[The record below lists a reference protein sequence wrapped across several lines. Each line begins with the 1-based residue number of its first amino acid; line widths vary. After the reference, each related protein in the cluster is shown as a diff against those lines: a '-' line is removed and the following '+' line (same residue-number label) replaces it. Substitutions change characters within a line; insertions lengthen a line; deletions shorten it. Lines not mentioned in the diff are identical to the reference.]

1 MQENQT
7 IPFKCPKCQA
17 PINVNEAL
25 YKQIESENQ
34 SRFLAQQREFEK
46 EVNEKRAQYQSHF
59 KALEQKEEALKERER
74 EQQAQFDDAVKQAS
88 ALALQ
93 DERAK
98 IIEEARKNAF
108 LEQQKGLELL
118 QKELDEKSKQVQ
130 ELHQKEAEI
139 ERLKRE
145 NNEAESR
152 LKAEN
157 EKKLNEKLDLE
168 REKIEKA
175 LHEKNE
181 LKFKQQEEQLEMLRN
196 ELKNAQR
203 KAELSSQQ
211 FQGEVQELAIEE
223 FLKQKFP
230 LDSVEEIK
238 KGQRGGDCIQVVHT
252 REFQNCGKIYYES
265 KRTKEFQKAWVEKL
279 KSDMREIGAD
289 VGVIVSEA
297 LPKEMERMGL
307 FEGVWVCSFEE
318 FKGLSAVL
326 REGVIQVSLAK
337 KSQENK
343 GDKVNL
349 LYHYLTSSEFSM
361 QVNAIIEGFEQ
372 LRADLESEKRAMARI
387 WKSREKQMEK
397 VFEGTINM
405 YGSIKGIAGN
415 VIGQVKAL
423 ELGYDGEEL
432 EEDNSRRKYER

>member
-1 MQENQT
+1 MQENQIT
-7 IPFKCPKCQA
+7 CPKCQTL
-17 PINVNEAL
+17 IDVREAL
-25 YKQIESENQ
+25 YKQIELENQ
-34 SRFLAQQREFEK
+34 NKFLAQQKEFEK
-46 EVNEKRAQYQSHF
+46 EVNEKRAQYQSYF
-59 KALEQKEEALKERER
+59 KNLEQKEEALKERAK

-88 ALALQ
+88 VLALQ

-168 REKIEKA
+168 REKIEKV

-223 FLKQKFP
+223 FLRQKFP
-230 LDSVEEIK
+230 LDSIEEIK

-318 FKGLSAVL
+318 FKGLSTVL

-387 WKSREKQMEK
+387 WKSREKQIDK

-415 VIGQVKAL
+415 AIGQVEAL
-423 ELGYDGEEL
+423 ELGYDGEDL
-432 EEDNSRRKYER
+432 E

>member
-7 IPFKCPKCQA
+7 RPFICPKCQE
-17 PINVNEAL
+17 PIDVNEAL
-25 YKQIESENQ
+25 YKQIERENQ
-34 SRFLAQQREFEK
+34 SRFLAQQKAFEK
-46 EVNEKRAQYQSHF
+46 EVNEKRAQYQSYF
-59 KALEQKEEALKERER
+59 KNLEQKEEALKEREK
-74 EQQAQFDDAVKQAS
+74 EQQAKFDEAVKQAS

-93 DERAK
+93 DEKAK

-223 FLKQKFP
+223 FLRQKFP

-343 GDKVNL
+343 GDKVDL
-349 LYHYLTSSEFSM
+349 LYRYLTSSEFSM

-387 WKSREKQMEK
+387 WKSREKQIDK

-415 VIGQVKAL
+415 AIGQVKAL
-423 ELGYDGEEL
+423 ELGYDGEDL
-432 EEDNSRRKYER
+432 E

>member
-7 IPFKCPKCQA
+7 RPFICPNCQE
-17 PINVNEAL
+17 PIDVNEAL
-25 YKQIESENQ
+25 YKQIELENQ
-34 SRFLAQQREFEK
+34 SRFLAQQKAFEK
-46 EVNEKRAQYQSHF
+46 EVKEKRAQYQSHF
-59 KALEQKEEALKERER
+59 KALEQKEEALKEQER
-74 EQQAQFDDAVKQAS
+74 EQKAKFDDAVKQAS

-157 EKKLNEKLDLE
+157 EKKLNEKLETE
-168 REKIEKA
+168 RERIEKA

-223 FLKQKFP
+223 FLRQKFP
-230 LDSVEEIK
+230 LDCIEEIK

-265 KRTKEFQKAWVEKL
+265 KRTKEFQKAWAEKL

-289 VGVIVSEA
+289 VGVIVSEV

-361 QVNAIIEGFEQ
+361 QVSAIIEGFEQ
-372 LRADLESEKRAMARI
+372 LRAELEKEKNAMARI

-405 YGSIKGIAGN
+405 YGSIKGIMGN
-415 VIGQVKAL
+415 TIGQVKAL
-423 ELGYDGEEL
+423 ELGYDGEDL
-432 EEDNSRRKYER
+432 E

>member
-7 IPFKCPKCQA
+7 RPFICPKCQE
-17 PINVNEAL
+17 PIDVNEAL
-25 YKQIESENQ
+25 YKQIEQENQ
-34 SRFLAQQREFEK
+34 NKFLAQQKEFEK
-46 EVNEKRAQYQSHF
+46 EVNEKRAQYLSDF
-59 KALEQKEEALKERER
+59 KNLEQKEEALKEREK
-74 EQQAQFDDAVKQAS
+74 EQKAKFDDAVKQAS

-223 FLKQKFP
+223 FLRQKFP
-230 LDSVEEIK
+230 LDCIEEIK

-326 REGVIQVSLAK
+326 REGVIQVGLAK

-343 GDKVNL
+343 GDKMDL

-361 QVNAIIEGFEQ
+361 QVNAIIEGFER

-387 WKSREKQMEK
+387 WKSREKQIDK

-415 VIGQVKAL
+415 AIGQVKAL
-423 ELGYDGEEL
+423 ELGYD
-432 EEDNSRRKYER
+432 EEDLED

>member
-7 IPFKCPKCQA
+7 RPFICPKCQE
-17 PINVNEAL
+17 PIDVNEAL
-25 YKQIESENQ
+25 YKQIERENQ
-34 SRFLAQQREFEK
+34 SRFLAQQKAFEK
-46 EVNEKRAQYQSHF
+46 EVNEKRAQYQSYF
-59 KALEQKEEALKERER
+59 KNLEQKEEALKVRER
-74 EQQAQFDDAVKQAS
+74 EQKAQFDDAVKQAS

-223 FLKQKFP
+223 FLRQKFP
-230 LDSVEEIK
+230 LDCIEEIK

-326 REGVIQVSLAK
+326 REGVIQVGLAK

-343 GDKVNL
+343 GDKVDL

-387 WKSREKQMEK
+387 WKSREKQIDK

-415 VIGQVKAL
+415 AIGQVKVL
-423 ELGYDGEEL
+423 ELGYD
-432 EEDNSRRKYER
+432 EEDLED

>member
-7 IPFKCPKCQA
+7 HSFKCPNCQVV
-17 PINVNEAL
+17 IDVNEAL
-25 YKQIESENQ
+25 YKQIELENQ
-34 SRFLAQQREFEK
+34 SRFLAQQKEFEK
-46 EVNEKRAQYQSHF
+46 EVKEKRAQYQSHF
-59 KALEQKEEALKERER
+59 KMLEQKEEALKEQER
-74 EQQAQFDDAVKQAS
+74 EQKAKFDDAVKQAS
-88 ALALQ
+88 VLALQ

-157 EKKLNEKLDLE
+157 EKKLNEKLEAE
-168 REKIEKA
+168 RERIEKA

-230 LDSVEEIK
+230 LDCIEEIK

-318 FKGLSAVL
+318 FKGLSVVL

-361 QVNAIIEGFEQ
+361 QVSAIIEGFEQ
-372 LRADLESEKRAMARI
+372 LRAELEKEKNAMARI

-405 YGSIKGIAGN
+405 YGSIKGIMGN
-415 VIGQVKAL
+415 TIGQVKAL
-423 ELGYDGEEL
+423 ELGYDGEDL
-432 EEDNSRRKYER
+432 ED

>member
-7 IPFKCPKCQA
+7 IPFKCPKCQV

-25 YKQIESENQ
+25 YKQIERENQ

-46 EVNEKRAQYQSHF
+46 EVNEKRVQYQSHF
-59 KALEQKEEALKERER
+59 KMLEQKEEALKERER

-88 ALALQ
+88 TLALQ

-223 FLKQKFP
+223 FLRQKFP

-326 REGVIQVSLAK
+326 REGVIQVNLAK

-343 GDKVNL
+343 GDKVDL

-415 VIGQVKAL
+415 AIGQVKAL
-423 ELGYDGEEL
+423 ELGYD
-432 EEDNSRRKYER
+432 EEDLE

>member
-1 MQENQT
+1 MQENQIT
-7 IPFKCPKCQA
+7 CPKCQTL
-17 PINVNEAL
+17 IDVREAL
-25 YKQIESENQ
+25 YKQIELENQ
-34 SRFLAQQREFEK
+34 SRFLAQQKAFEK
-46 EVNEKRAQYQSHF
+46 EVNEKRAQYHTHL
-59 KALEQKEEALKERER
+59 KMLEQKEEALKERAK
-74 EQQAQFDDAVKQAS
+74 EQQAQFDEAVKQAS
-88 ALALQ
+88 VLALQ

-223 FLKQKFP
+223 FLRQKFP

-252 REFQNCGKIYYES
+252 REFQNCGRIYYES

-289 VGVIVSEA
+289 MGVIVSEA

-423 ELGYDGEEL
+423 ELGYDGEDL
-432 EEDNSRRKYER
+432 E

>member
-7 IPFKCPKCQA
+7 RPFICPKCQE
-17 PINVNEAL
+17 PIDVNEAL
-25 YKQIESENQ
+25 YKQIEQENQ
-34 SRFLAQQREFEK
+34 NKFLAQQKEFEK
-46 EVNEKRAQYQSHF
+46 EVNEKRVQYQSYF
-59 KALEQKEEALKERER
+59 KNLEQKEEALKERAK
-74 EQQAQFDDAVKQAS
+74 EQQAQFDEAVKQAS

-223 FLKQKFP
+223 FLRQKFP
-230 LDSVEEIK
+230 LDSIEEIK

-326 REGVIQVSLAK
+326 REGVIQVGLAK

-343 GDKVNL
+343 GDKVDL

-387 WKSREKQMEK
+387 WKSREKQIDK

-405 YGSIKGIAGN
+405 YGSIKGIVGN
-415 VIGQVKAL
+415 AIGQVKAL
-423 ELGYDGEEL
+423 ELGYDGEDL
-432 EEDNSRRKYER
+432 ED

>member
-7 IPFKCPKCQA
+7 RPFICPKCQE
-17 PINVNEAL
+17 PIDVNEAL
-25 YKQIESENQ
+25 YKQIEQENQ
-34 SRFLAQQREFEK
+34 SRFLAQQKAFEK

-59 KALEQKEEALKERER
+59 KALEQKEEVLKEREK
-74 EQQAQFDDAVKQAS
+74 EQKAKFDEAVKQAS

-108 LEQQKGLELL
+108 LEHQKGLELL
-118 QKELDEKSKQVQ
+118 QKELEEKSKQVQ

-223 FLKQKFP
+223 FLRQKFP

-318 FKGLSAVL
+318 FKGLSVVL

-361 QVNAIIEGFEQ
+361 QVSAIIEGFEQ
-372 LRADLESEKRAMARI
+372 LRAELENEKRAMARI
-387 WKSREKQMEK
+387 WKSREKQIEK

-405 YGSIKGIAGN
+405 YGSIKGIMGN
-415 VIGQVKAL
+415 TIGQVKAL
-423 ELGYDGEEL
+423 ELGYDGEDL
-432 EEDNSRRKYER
+432 ED

>member
-7 IPFKCPKCQA
+7 IPFKCPECQA
-17 PINVNEAL
+17 PINVSEAL
-25 YKQIESENQ
+25 YKQIEQENQ

-46 EVNEKRAQYQSHF
+46 EVNEKRAQYQSYF
-59 KALEQKEEALKERER
+59 KNLEQKEEALKERAK

-88 ALALQ
+88 VLALQ

-211 FQGEVQELAIEE
+211 LQGEVQELAIEE

-230 LDSVEEIK
+230 LDSIEEIK

-318 FKGLSAVL
+318 FKGLSTVL

-423 ELGYDGEEL
+423 ELGYDEGDL
-432 EEDNSRRKYER
+432 ED

>member
-7 IPFKCPKCQA
+7 RLFICPKCQE

-25 YKQIESENQ
+25 YKQIEQENQ
-34 SRFLAQQREFEK
+34 NKFLAQQKAFEK
-46 EVNEKRAQYQSHF
+46 EVNEKRAQYQSYF
-59 KALEQKEEALKERER
+59 KNLEQKEEALKERAK

-93 DERAK
+93 DEKAK

-211 FQGEVQELAIEE
+211 LQGEVQELAIEE
-223 FLKQKFP
+223 FLRQKFP
-230 LDSVEEIK
+230 LDCIEEIK

-326 REGVIQVSLAK
+326 REGVIQVGLAK

-343 GDKVNL
+343 GDKMDL

-387 WKSREKQMEK
+387 WKSREKQIDK

-415 VIGQVKAL
+415 AIGQVKAL
-423 ELGYDGEEL
+423 ELGYD
-432 EEDNSRRKYER
+432 EEDLED

>member
-7 IPFKCPKCQA
+7 RPFICPKCQE
-17 PINVNEAL
+17 PIDVNEAL
-25 YKQIESENQ
+25 YKQIERENQ
-34 SRFLAQQREFEK
+34 SRFLAQQKAFEK
-46 EVNEKRAQYQSHF
+46 EVNEKRAQYQSYF
-59 KALEQKEEALKERER
+59 KNLEQKEEALKEREK
-74 EQQAQFDDAVKQAS
+74 EQQAKFDEAVKQAS

-93 DERAK
+93 DEKAK

-157 EKKLNEKLDLE
+157 EKKLNEKLETE
-168 REKIEKA
+168 RERIEKA

-223 FLKQKFP
+223 FLRQKFP

-307 FEGVWVCSFEE
+307 FEGVWMCSFEE

-343 GDKVNL
+343 GDKVDL
-349 LYHYLTSSEFSM
+349 LYHYLTSAEFSM

-387 WKSREKQMEK
+387 WKSREKQIDK

-415 VIGQVKAL
+415 AIGQVKAL
-423 ELGYDGEEL
+423 ELGYDGEDL
-432 EEDNSRRKYER
+432 E

>member
-1 MQENQT
+1 MQENQIT
-7 IPFKCPKCQA
+7 CPKCQTL
-17 PINVNEAL
+17 IDVREAL
-25 YKQIESENQ
+25 YKQIEQENQ
-34 SRFLAQQREFEK
+34 NKFLAQQKAFEK
-46 EVNEKRAQYQSHF
+46 EVNEKRVQYQSYF
-59 KALEQKEEALKERER
+59 KNLEQKEEALKERAK

-211 FQGEVQELAIEE
+211 LQGEVQELAIEE
-223 FLKQKFP
+223 FLRQKFP

-343 GDKVNL
+343 GDKVDL

-405 YGSIKGIAGN
+405 YGSIKGIVGN
-415 VIGQVKAL
+415 TIGQVKAL
-423 ELGYDGEEL
+423 ELGYD
-432 EEDNSRRKYER
+432 EEDLED

>member
-1 MQENQT
+1 MQENQIT
-7 IPFKCPKCQA
+7 CPKCQTL
-17 PINVNEAL
+17 IDVREAL
-25 YKQIESENQ
+25 YKQIELENQ
-34 SRFLAQQREFEK
+34 NKFLAQQKEFEK
-46 EVNEKRAQYQSHF
+46 EVNEKRAQYLSDF
-59 KALEQKEEALKERER
+59 KNLEQKEEALKERAK
-74 EQQAQFDDAVKQAS
+74 EQQAKFDDAVKQAS

-223 FLKQKFP
+223 FLRQKFP
-230 LDSVEEIK
+230 LDSIEEIK

-307 FEGVWVCSFEE
+307 LEGVWVCSFEE

-326 REGVIQVSLAK
+326 REGVIQMSLAK

-387 WKSREKQMEK
+387 WKSREKQIDK

-423 ELGYDGEEL
+423 ELGYDGEDL
-432 EEDNSRRKYER
+432 ED

>member
-7 IPFKCPKCQA
+7 HSFKCPNCQA

-25 YKQIESENQ
+25 YKQIELENQ
-34 SRFLAQQREFEK
+34 SRFLAQQKEFEK
-46 EVNEKRAQYQSHF
+46 EVKEKRAQYQSHF
-59 KALEQKEEALKERER
+59 KMLEQKEEALKEQER
-74 EQQAQFDDAVKQAS
+74 EQKAKFDDAVKQAS

-168 REKIEKA
+168 RERIEKA

-223 FLKQKFP
+223 FLRQKFP
-230 LDSVEEIK
+230 LDCIEEIK

-265 KRTKEFQKAWVEKL
+265 KRTKEFQKTWVEKL

-361 QVNAIIEGFEQ
+361 QVSAIIEGFEQ
-372 LRADLESEKRAMARI
+372 LRAELEKEKNAMARI

-405 YGSIKGIAGN
+405 YGSIKGIMGN
-415 VIGQVKAL
+415 TIGQVKAL
-423 ELGYDGEEL
+423 ELGYDGEDL
-432 EEDNSRRKYER
+432 ED

>member
-7 IPFKCPKCQA
+7 RPFICPNCQE
-17 PINVNEAL
+17 PIDVNEAL
-25 YKQIESENQ
+25 YKQIELENQ
-34 SRFLAQQREFEK
+34 SRFLAQQKAFEK
-46 EVNEKRAQYQSHF
+46 EVKEKRAQYQSHF
-59 KALEQKEEALKERER
+59 KALEQKEEALKEREK
-74 EQQAQFDDAVKQAS
+74 EQKAQFDDAVKQAS

-157 EKKLNEKLDLE
+157 EKKLNEKLETE
-168 REKIEKA
+168 RERIEKA

-223 FLKQKFP
+223 FLRQKFP
-230 LDSVEEIK
+230 LDCIEEIK

-318 FKGLSAVL
+318 FKGLSVVL

-361 QVNAIIEGFEQ
+361 QVSAIIEGFEQ
-372 LRADLESEKRAMARI
+372 LRAELENEKRAMARI
-387 WKSREKQMEK
+387 WKSREKQIEK

-405 YGSIKGIAGN
+405 YGSIKGIMGN
-415 VIGQVKAL
+415 TIGQVKAL
-423 ELGYDGEEL
+423 ELGYDGEDL
-432 EEDNSRRKYER
+432 ED

>member
-7 IPFKCPKCQA
+7 RPFICPNCQE
-17 PINVNEAL
+17 PIDVNEAL
-25 YKQIESENQ
+25 YKQIEQENQ
-34 SRFLAQQREFEK
+34 SRFLAQQKAFEK
-46 EVNEKRAQYQSHF
+46 EVKEKRAQYQSHF
-59 KALEQKEEALKERER
+59 KALEQKEEALKEREK
-74 EQQAQFDDAVKQAS
+74 EQKAQFDDAVKQAS
-88 ALALQ
+88 VLALQ

-157 EKKLNEKLDLE
+157 EKKLNEKLETE
-168 REKIEKA
+168 RERIEKA

-223 FLKQKFP
+223 FLRQKFP
-230 LDSVEEIK
+230 LDCIEEIK

-361 QVNAIIEGFEQ
+361 QVSAIIEGFEQ
-372 LRADLESEKRAMARI
+372 LRAELEKEKNAMARI

-405 YGSIKGIAGN
+405 YGSIKGIMGN
-415 VIGQVKAL
+415 TIGQVKAL
-423 ELGYDGEEL
+423 ELGYDGEDL
-432 EEDNSRRKYER
+432 ED

>member
-7 IPFKCPKCQA
+7 HSFKCPNCQVV
-17 PINVNEAL
+17 IDVNEAL
-25 YKQIESENQ
+25 YKQIELENQ
-34 SRFLAQQREFEK
+34 SRFLAQQKEFEK
-46 EVNEKRAQYQSHF
+46 EVKEKRAQYQSHF
-59 KALEQKEEALKERER
+59 KMLEQKEEALKEQER
-74 EQQAQFDDAVKQAS
+74 EQKAKFDDAVKQAS

-139 ERLKRE
+139 EKLKRE

-157 EKKLNEKLDLE
+157 EKKLNEKLETE
-168 REKIEKA
+168 RERIEKA

-223 FLKQKFP
+223 FLRQKFP
-230 LDSVEEIK
+230 LDCVEEIK

-361 QVNAIIEGFEQ
+361 QVSAIIEGFEQ
-372 LRADLESEKRAMARI
+372 LKADLEKEKNAMARI
-387 WKSREKQMEK
+387 WKSREKQIEK

-405 YGSIKGIAGN
+405 YGSIKGIMGN
-415 VIGQVKAL
+415 AIGQVKAL
-423 ELGYDGEEL
+423 ELEYDGEDL
-432 EEDNSRRKYER
+432 ED

>member
-7 IPFKCPKCQA
+7 RPFICPKCQE

-25 YKQIESENQ
+25 YKQIEQENQ
-34 SRFLAQQREFEK
+34 NKFLAQQKAFEK
-46 EVNEKRAQYQSHF
+46 EVNEKRAQYQSYF
-59 KALEQKEEALKERER
+59 KNLEQKEEALKERAK

-223 FLKQKFP
+223 FLRQKFP
-230 LDSVEEIK
+230 LDSIEEIK

-252 REFQNCGKIYYES
+252 REFQNCGKVYYES

-326 REGVIQVSLAK
+326 REGVIQVGLAK

-387 WKSREKQMEK
+387 WKSREKQIDK

-415 VIGQVKAL
+415 AIGQVKAL
-423 ELGYDGEEL
+423 ELGYDGEDL
-432 EEDNSRRKYER
+432 ED

>member
-7 IPFKCPKCQA
+7 IPFICPKCQA
-17 PINVNEAL
+17 PIDVNEAL
-25 YKQIESENQ
+25 YKQIEQENQ
-34 SRFLAQQREFEK
+34 NKFLAQQKAFEK
-46 EVNEKRAQYQSHF
+46 EVNEKRAQYQSYF
-59 KALEQKEEALKERER
+59 KNLEQKEEALKEREK
-74 EQQAQFDDAVKQAS
+74 EQKAKFDEAVKQAS
-88 ALALQ
+88 TLALQ
-93 DERAK
+93 DERDK

-168 REKIEKA
+168 RERIEKA

-223 FLKQKFP
+223 FLRQKFP
-230 LDSVEEIK
+230 LDSIEEIK

-279 KSDMREIGAD
+279 KSDVREIGAD

-326 REGVIQVSLAK
+326 REGVIQVGLAK

-361 QVNAIIEGFEQ
+361 QVNEIIEGFEQ
-372 LRADLESEKRAMARI
+372 LRADLESEKRAMNRI

-405 YGSIKGIAGN
+405 YGSIKGIVGN
-415 VIGQVKAL
+415 AIGQVKAL
-423 ELGYDGEEL
+423 ELGYDGEDL
-432 EEDNSRRKYER
+432 ED

>member
-7 IPFKCPKCQA
+7 RPFICPKCQE
-17 PINVNEAL
+17 PIDVNEAL
-25 YKQIESENQ
+25 YKQIEQENQ
-34 SRFLAQQREFEK
+34 SRFLAQQKAFEK
-46 EVNEKRAQYQSHF
+46 EVNEKRAQYQSYF
-59 KALEQKEEALKERER
+59 KNLEQKEEALKAREK
-74 EQQAQFDDAVKQAS
+74 EQQAKFDDAVKQAS

-223 FLKQKFP
+223 FLRQKFP
-230 LDSVEEIK
+230 LDCIEEIK

-307 FEGVWVCSFEE
+307 LEGVWVCSFEE

-326 REGVIQVSLAK
+326 REGVIQMSLAK

-387 WKSREKQMEK
+387 WKSREKQIDK

-423 ELGYDGEEL
+423 ELGYDGEDL
-432 EEDNSRRKYER
+432 ED

>member
-7 IPFKCPKCQA
+7 RPFICPKCQE
-17 PINVNEAL
+17 PIDVNEAL
-25 YKQIESENQ
+25 YKQIEQENQ
-34 SRFLAQQREFEK
+34 NKFLAQQKAFEK
-46 EVNEKRAQYQSHF
+46 EVNEKRAQYQSYF
-59 KALEQKEEALKERER
+59 KNLEQKEETLKERER
-74 EQQAQFDDAVKQAS
+74 EQKAQFDDAVKQAS
-88 ALALQ
+88 ELALQ

-181 LKFKQQEEQLEMLRN
+181 LKFKQQEERLEMLRN

-223 FLKQKFP
+223 FLRQKFP
-230 LDSVEEIK
+230 LDSIEEIK

-265 KRTKEFQKAWVEKL
+265 KRTKEFQKAWIEKL

-318 FKGLSAVL
+318 FKALSAVL

-372 LRADLESEKRAMARI
+372 LRAELESEKRAMNRI

-397 VFEGTINM
+397 VFESTINM
-405 YGSIKGIAGN
+405 YGSIKGIVGN
-415 VIGQVKAL
+415 AIGQVKAL
-423 ELGYDGEEL
+423 ELGYDGEDL
-432 EEDNSRRKYER
+432 ED

>member
-7 IPFKCPKCQA
+7 RPFICPNCQE

-25 YKQIESENQ
+25 YKQIERENQ
-34 SRFLAQQREFEK
+34 SRFLAQQKEFEK
-46 EVNEKRAQYQSHF
+46 EVNEKRAQYQSYF
-59 KALEQKEEALKERER
+59 KNLEQKEEALKERAK

-93 DERAK
+93 DERVK

-168 REKIEKA
+168 REKIKKA

-223 FLKQKFP
+223 FLRQKFP
-230 LDSVEEIK
+230 LDSIEEIK

-326 REGVIQVSLAK
+326 REGVIQVGLAK

-343 GDKVNL
+343 GDKMDL

-372 LRADLESEKRAMARI
+372 LRADLESEKRAMNKI

-405 YGSIKGIAGN
+405 YGSIKGIVGN
-415 VIGQVKAL
+415 AIGQVKAL
-423 ELGYDGEEL
+423 ELGYDGEDL
-432 EEDNSRRKYER
+432 ED

>member
-7 IPFKCPKCQA
+7 RPFICPNCQE
-17 PINVNEAL
+17 PIDVNEAL
-25 YKQIESENQ
+25 YKQIEQENQ
-34 SRFLAQQREFEK
+34 SRFLAQQKAFEK
-46 EVNEKRAQYQSHF
+46 EVKEKRAQYQSHF
-59 KALEQKEEALKERER
+59 KALEQKEEALKEREK
-74 EQQAQFDDAVKQAS
+74 EQKAQFDDAVKQAS

-157 EKKLNEKLDLE
+157 EKKLNEKLETE
-168 REKIEKA
+168 RERIEKA

-223 FLKQKFP
+223 FLRQKFP
-230 LDSVEEIK
+230 LDCIEEIK

-252 REFQNCGKIYYES
+252 RKFQNCGKIYYES
-265 KRTKEFQKAWVEKL
+265 KRTKEFQKAWAEKL

-361 QVNAIIEGFEQ
+361 QVSAIIEGFEQ
-372 LRADLESEKRAMARI
+372 LRAELEKEKNAMARI

-405 YGSIKGIAGN
+405 YGSIKGIMGN
-415 VIGQVKAL
+415 TIGQVKAL
-423 ELGYDGEEL
+423 ELGYDGEDL
-432 EEDNSRRKYER
+432 ED

>member
-7 IPFKCPKCQA
+7 RPFICPKCQE
-17 PINVNEAL
+17 PIDVNEAL
-25 YKQIESENQ
+25 YKQIEQENQ
-34 SRFLAQQREFEK
+34 NKFLAQQKEFEK
-46 EVNEKRAQYQSHF
+46 EVNEKRAQYQSYF
-59 KALEQKEEALKERER
+59 KNLEQKEEALKEREK
-74 EQQAQFDDAVKQAS
+74 EQKAKFDEAVKQAS

-145 NNEAESR
+145 NNEVESR

-157 EKKLNEKLDLE
+157 EKKLNEKLEME

-223 FLKQKFP
+223 FLRQKFP
-230 LDSVEEIK
+230 LDCIEEIK

-289 VGVIVSEA
+289 MGVIVSEA

-326 REGVIQVSLAK
+326 REGVIQVGLAK

-343 GDKVNL
+343 GDKMDL

-372 LRADLESEKRAMARI
+372 LRTDLESEKRAMARI
-387 WKSREKQMEK
+387 WKSREKQIDK

-415 VIGQVKAL
+415 AIGQVKAL
-423 ELGYDGEEL
+423 ELGYDGEDL
-432 EEDNSRRKYER
+432 ED

>member
-1 MQENQT
+1 MQENQIT
-7 IPFKCPKCQA
+7 CPKCQTL
-17 PINVNEAL
+17 IDVREVL
-25 YKQIESENQ
+25 YKQIELENQ
-34 SRFLAQQREFEK
+34 NKFLAQQKAFEK
-46 EVNEKRAQYQSHF
+46 EVNEKRAQYQSYF
-59 KALEQKEEALKERER
+59 KNLEQKEEALKEREK
-74 EQQAQFDDAVKQAS
+74 EQKAKFDEAVKQAS

-157 EKKLNEKLDLE
+157 EKKLNEKLETE
-168 REKIEKA
+168 RERIEKA

-223 FLKQKFP
+223 FLRQKFP
-230 LDSVEEIK
+230 LDCIEEIK

-289 VGVIVSEA
+289 VGVIVSEV

-343 GDKVNL
+343 GDKVDL

-387 WKSREKQMEK
+387 WKSREKQIDK

-415 VIGQVKAL
+415 AIEQVKAL
-423 ELGYDGEEL
+423 ELGYDGEDL
-432 EEDNSRRKYER
+432 ED

>member
-7 IPFKCPKCQA
+7 IPSKCPKCQA
-17 PINVNEAL
+17 PINVSEVL
-25 YKQIESENQ
+25 YKQIELENQ
-34 SRFLAQQREFEK
+34 SRFLAQQKEFEK
-46 EVNEKRAQYQSHF
+46 EVNEKRVQYQSYF
-59 KALEQKEEALKERER
+59 KNLEQKEEALKEREK
-74 EQQAQFDDAVKQAS
+74 EQQAQFDEAVKQAS

-139 ERLKRE
+139 ERLKRK

-223 FLKQKFP
+223 FLRQKFP
-230 LDSVEEIK
+230 LDSIEEIK

-279 KSDMREIGAD
+279 KNDMREIGAD

-307 FEGVWVCSFEE
+307 FDGVWVCSFEE

-387 WKSREKQMEK
+387 WKSREKQIDK

-415 VIGQVKAL
+415 TIGQVKAL
-423 ELGYDGEEL
+423 ELGYDEGDL
-432 EEDNSRRKYER
+432 EN

>member
-1 MQENQT
+1 MQENQIT
-7 IPFKCPKCQA
+7 CPKCQA

-25 YKQIESENQ
+25 YKQIERENQ
-34 SRFLAQQREFEK
+34 NKFLAQQKEFEK
-46 EVNEKRAQYQSHF
+46 EVNEKRAQYQSYF
-59 KALEQKEEALKERER
+59 KNLEQKEEALKERAK
-74 EQQAQFDDAVKQAS
+74 EQQAQFDEAVKQAS

-223 FLKQKFP
+223 FLRQKFP

-279 KSDMREIGAD
+279 KNDMREIGAD

-387 WKSREKQMEK
+387 WKSREKQIDK

-415 VIGQVKAL
+415 AIGQVKAL
-423 ELGYDGEEL
+423 ELGYDEGEL
-432 EEDNSRRKYER
+432 E

>member
-7 IPFKCPKCQA
+7 RPFICPKCQE
-17 PINVNEAL
+17 PIDVNEAL
-25 YKQIESENQ
+25 YKQIEQENQ
-34 SRFLAQQREFEK
+34 NKFLAQQKEFEK
-46 EVNEKRAQYQSHF
+46 EVNEKRAQYLSDF
-59 KALEQKEEALKERER
+59 KNLEQKEEALKEREK
-74 EQQAQFDDAVKQAS
+74 EQKAKFDEAVKQAS

-118 QKELDEKSKQVQ
+118 QKELEEKSKQVQ

-168 REKIEKA
+168 RERIEKA

-211 FQGEVQELAIEE
+211 LQGEVQELAIEE
-223 FLKQKFP
+223 FLRQKFP
-230 LDSVEEIK
+230 LDCIEEIK

-326 REGVIQVSLAK
+326 REGVIQVGLAK

-387 WKSREKQMEK
+387 WKSREKQIDK

-415 VIGQVKAL
+415 AIGPVKAL
-423 ELGYDGEEL
+423 ELGYDGEDL
-432 EEDNSRRKYER
+432 EDWFLWCTLR

>member
-7 IPFKCPKCQA
+7 RPFICPKCQE

-25 YKQIESENQ
+25 YKQIERENQ
-34 SRFLAQQREFEK
+34 NKFLAQQKAFEK
-46 EVNEKRAQYQSHF
+46 EVNEKRAQYQSYF
-59 KALEQKEEALKERER
+59 KNLEQKEEALKERER
-74 EQQAQFDDAVKQAS
+74 EQKAQFDEAVKQAS

-223 FLKQKFP
+223 FLRQKFP
-230 LDSVEEIK
+230 LDSIEEIK

-372 LRADLESEKRAMARI
+372 LRADLESEKRAMNKI
-387 WKSREKQMEK
+387 WKSREKQIDK

-415 VIGQVKAL
+415 AIGQVKAL
-423 ELGYDGEEL
+423 ELGYD
-432 EEDNSRRKYER
+432 EEDLED

>member
-7 IPFKCPKCQA
+7 IPFKCPNCQA

-25 YKQIESENQ
+25 YKQIELENQ
-34 SRFLAQQREFEK
+34 SRFLAQQKEFEK
-46 EVNEKRAQYQSHF
+46 EVKEKRAQYQSHF
-59 KALEQKEEALKERER
+59 KALEQKEEALKEQER
-74 EQQAQFDDAVKQAS
+74 EQKAKFDDAVKQAS

-118 QKELDEKSKQVQ
+118 QKELDEKSKQIQ

-168 REKIEKA
+168 RERIEKA

-223 FLKQKFP
+223 FLRQKFP
-230 LDSVEEIK
+230 LDCIEEIK

-265 KRTKEFQKAWVEKL
+265 KRTKEFQKSWVEKL

-361 QVNAIIEGFEQ
+361 QVSAIIEGFEQ
-372 LRADLESEKRAMARI
+372 LRAELEKEKNAMARI
-387 WKSREKQMEK
+387 WKSREKQIEK

-405 YGSIKGIAGN
+405 YGSIKGIMGN
-415 VIGQVKAL
+415 AIGQVKAL
-423 ELGYDGEEL
+423 GLGYDGEDL
-432 EEDNSRRKYER
+432 E

>member
-7 IPFKCPKCQA
+7 IPFKCPNCQA

-25 YKQIESENQ
+25 YKQIELENQ
-34 SRFLAQQREFEK
+34 SRFLAQQKEFEK
-46 EVNEKRAQYQSHF
+46 EVNAKRAQYQSHF
-59 KALEQKEEALKERER
+59 KMLEQKEEALKEQER
-74 EQQAQFDDAVKQAS
+74 EQKAKFDDAVKQAS

-157 EKKLNEKLDLE
+157 EKKLNEKLETE
-168 REKIEKA
+168 RERIEKA

-223 FLKQKFP
+223 FLRQKFP
-230 LDSVEEIK
+230 LDCIEEIK

-279 KSDMREIGAD
+279 KGDMREIGAD

-318 FKGLSAVL
+318 FKGLSTVL

-361 QVNAIIEGFEQ
+361 QVSAIIEGFEQ
-372 LRADLESEKRAMARI
+372 LRAELENEKRAMARI
-387 WKSREKQMEK
+387 WKSREKQIEK

-405 YGSIKGIAGN
+405 YGSIKGIMGN
-415 VIGQVKAL
+415 AIGQVKAL
-423 ELGYDGEEL
+423 ELGYDGEDL
-432 EEDNSRRKYER
+432 EN

>member
-1 MQENQT
+1 MQENQ
-7 IPFKCPKCQA
+7 FKCPNCQA
-17 PINVNEAL
+17 PIDVNEAL

-34 SRFLAQQREFEK
+34 SRFLAQKKEFDK
-46 EVNEKRAQYQSHF
+46 EVHEKRAQYQRCF
-59 KALEQKEEALKERER
+59 KELEQKEEALKEQE
-74 EQQAQFDDAVKQAS
+74 EKQKAKFADAVKQAS
-88 ALALQ
+88 AQALQ
-93 DERAK
+93 NERAK

-157 EKKLNEKLDLE
+157 EKKLNEKLDVE
-168 REKIEKA
+168 RERIAKA

-223 FLKQKFP
+223 FLRQKFP
-230 LDSVEEIK
+230 LDSIEEIK
-238 KGQRGGDCIQVVHT
+238 KGQRGADCIQVVHT
-252 REFQNCGKIYYES
+252 REIQNCGKIYYES
-265 KRTKEFQKAWVEKL
+265 KRTKEFQKAWIEKF
-279 KSDMREIGAD
+279 KGDMREIGAD

-326 REGVIQVSLAK
+326 REGVIKVSLAK
-337 KSQENK
+337 KNQENK
-343 GDKVNL
+343 SDKMSL
-349 LYHYLTSSEFSM
+349 LYEYLTSRDFVL
-361 QVNAIIEGFEQ
+361 QVEAIVEGFSKMRE
-372 LRADLESEKRAMARI
+372 DLESEKRSMKRI
-387 WKSREKQMEK
+387 WNAREKQIEIALDSTTK
-397 VFEGTINM
+397 I

-415 VIGQVKAL
+415 AIAQVKAL
-423 ELGYDGEEL
+423 ELGYDGEEDL
-432 EEDNSRRKYER
+432 E

>member
-7 IPFKCPKCQA
+7 RPFICPKCQE

-25 YKQIESENQ
+25 YKQIERENQ
-34 SRFLAQQREFEK
+34 SRFLAQQKAFEK
-46 EVNEKRAQYQSHF
+46 EVNEKRAQYLSYF
-59 KALEQKEEALKERER
+59 KNLEQKEEALKEREK
-74 EQQAQFDDAVKQAS
+74 EQKAKFDEAVKQAS

-223 FLKQKFP
+223 FLRQKFP

-318 FKGLSAVL
+318 FKGLSTVL
-326 REGVIQVSLAK
+326 REGVIQVGLAK

-349 LYHYLTSSEFSM
+349 LYHYLTSAEFSM

-387 WKSREKQMEK
+387 WKSREKQIDK

-423 ELGYDGEEL
+423 ELGYDGEDL
-432 EEDNSRRKYER
+432 E

>member
-7 IPFKCPKCQA
+7 HSFKCPNCQA

-25 YKQIESENQ
+25 YKQIELENQ
-34 SRFLAQQREFEK
+34 SRFLAQQKAFEK

-59 KALEQKEEALKERER
+59 KMLEQKEEALKERER
-74 EQQAQFDDAVKQAS
+74 EQKAQFDDAVKQAS

-157 EKKLNEKLDLE
+157 EKKLNEKLETE

-211 FQGEVQELAIEE
+211 LQGEVQELAIEE
-223 FLKQKFP
+223 FLRQKFP
-230 LDSVEEIK
+230 LDCIEEIK

-265 KRTKEFQKAWVEKL
+265 KRTKEFQKAWIEKL

-318 FKGLSAVL
+318 FKGLSTVL
-326 REGVIQVSLAK
+326 REGVIQVGLAK

-361 QVNAIIEGFEQ
+361 QVSTIIEGFEQ

-387 WKSREKQMEK
+387 WKSREKQIEK

-405 YGSIKGIAGN
+405 YGSIKGIMGN

-423 ELGYDGEEL
+423 ELGYDGEDL
-432 EEDNSRRKYER
+432 E

>member
-7 IPFKCPKCQA
+7 IPFKCPNCQVV
-17 PINVNEAL
+17 IDVNEAL
-25 YKQIESENQ
+25 YKQIELENQ
-34 SRFLAQQREFEK
+34 SRFLAQQKEFEK
-46 EVNEKRAQYQSHF
+46 EVKKKRAQYQSHF
-59 KALEQKEEALKERER
+59 KMLEQKEEALKEQER
-74 EQQAQFDDAVKQAS
+74 EQKAKFDDAVKQAS
-88 ALALQ
+88 TLALQ

-98 IIEEARKNAF
+98 IIEEAKKNAF

-157 EKKLNEKLDLE
+157 EKKLNEKLETE
-168 REKIEKA
+168 RERIEKA

-223 FLKQKFP
+223 FLRQKFP
-230 LDSVEEIK
+230 LDCIEEIK

-265 KRTKEFQKAWVEKL
+265 KRTKEFQKAWIEKL

-307 FEGVWVCSFEE
+307 FEGVWVCLFEE

-326 REGVIQVSLAK
+326 REGVIQVGLAK

-343 GDKVNL
+343 GDKMDL

-387 WKSREKQMEK
+387 WKSREKQIDK

-405 YGSIKGIAGN
+405 YGSIKGIMGN
-415 VIGQVKAL
+415 AIGQVKAL
-423 ELGYDGEEL
+423 ELGYDGEDL
-432 EEDNSRRKYER
+432 EN

>member
-7 IPFKCPKCQA
+7 RPFICPKCQE
-17 PINVNEAL
+17 PIDVNEAL
-25 YKQIESENQ
+25 YKQIERENQ
-34 SRFLAQQREFEK
+34 SRFLAQQKAFEK
-46 EVNEKRAQYQSHF
+46 EMNEKRAQYHTHL
-59 KALEQKEEALKERER
+59 KMLGQKEEALKERER
-74 EQQAQFDDAVKQAS
+74 EQKAQFDDAVKQAS

-223 FLKQKFP
+223 FLRQKFP
-230 LDSVEEIK
+230 LDSIEEIK

-326 REGVIQVSLAK
+326 REGVIQVNLAK

-343 GDKVNL
+343 GDKVDL

-372 LRADLESEKRAMARI
+372 LRADLESEKRAMNKI

-415 VIGQVKAL
+415 AIGQVKAL
-423 ELGYDGEEL
+423 ELGYDERDL
-432 EEDNSRRKYER
+432 ED

>member
-7 IPFKCPKCQA
+7 RPFICPNCQE
-17 PINVNEAL
+17 PIDVNEAL
-25 YKQIESENQ
+25 YKQIEQENQ
-34 SRFLAQQREFEK
+34 SRFLAQQKAFEK
-46 EVNEKRAQYQSHF
+46 EVKEKRAQYQSHF
-59 KALEQKEEALKERER
+59 KALEQKEEALKEREK
-74 EQQAQFDDAVKQAS
+74 EQKAQFDDAVKQAS
-88 ALALQ
+88 VLALQ

-157 EKKLNEKLDLE
+157 EKKLNEKLETE
-168 REKIEKA
+168 RERIEKA

-223 FLKQKFP
+223 FLRQKFP
-230 LDSVEEIK
+230 LDCIEEIK

-265 KRTKEFQKAWVEKL
+265 KRTKEFQKAWAEKL

-361 QVNAIIEGFEQ
+361 QVSAIIEGFEQ
-372 LRADLESEKRAMARI
+372 LRAELEKEKNAMARI

-405 YGSIKGIAGN
+405 YGSIKGIMGN
-415 VIGQVKAL
+415 TIGQVKAL
-423 ELGYDGEEL
+423 ELGYDGEDL
-432 EEDNSRRKYER
+432 EE